1 MERIYHIRN
10 LYFVKGKSIRQIA
23 VETGIDRATIRKYI
37 EQENFSDAGP
47 VYQRRK
53 SKTEPYRDQV
63 RRILLEDDKSPR
75 KQRHTA
81 KRIYDRLKEQAVS
94 TSQEF
99 PVSERSIRYLVA
111 DLRTELRQS
120 ELAALP
126 LLHPPGE
133 AQVDFG
139 ATVFEIKVFGS
150 KVITWA

>member
-75 KQRHTA
+75 KQRHTVFCN
-81 KRIYDRLKEQAVS
+81 LKIQHSEVQKCS
-94 TSQEF
+94 TQF
-99 PVSERSIRYLVA
+99 Y
-111 DLRTELRQS
+111 
-120 ELAALP
+120 
-126 LLHPPGE
+126 
-133 AQVDFG
+133 
-139 ATVFEIKVFGS
+139 
-150 KVITWA
+150 

>member
-81 KRIYDRLKEQAVS
+81 KRIYDRLKEQAVCVW
-94 TSQEF
+94 QGKN
-99 PVSERSIRYLVA
+99 PALRKLRNPAPQRRPLV
-111 DLRTELRQS
+111 
-120 ELAALP
+120 LP
-126 LLHPPGE
+126 N
-133 AQVDFG
+133 F
-139 ATVFEIKVFGS
+139 K
-150 KVITWA
+150 